1 MEPDNADDEP
11 ENADAEP
18 VESVMDSSDEGTMA
32 TDMTTMENSAN
43 LNRWSIIDTTLR
55 EGEQFINTY
64 FDREMKMRIAQ
75 ALDDFGVEYIEVT
88 SPAASPQSRDDLAA
102 ICKMGLK
109 AKVLCHIR
117 CHMDDAKL
125 AVAAGVDGM
134 CVPFAKRKTP

>member
-75 ALDDFGVEYIEVT
+75 ALDDFGVEYVRSLQDGRDIT
-88 SPAASPQSRDDLAA
+88 DDLLYLR
-102 ICKMGLK
+102 LK
-109 AKVLCHIR
+109 
-117 CHMDDAKL
+117 
-125 AVAAGVDGM
+125 
-134 CVPFAKRKTP
+134 